1 MRPASLNPDRRQ
13 ALGLAACAALLPGA
27 AWAAPP
33 AFSEADYARATAID
47 AQGSFGDPA
56 DPAILQALSASGLAA
71 VSLTMGRVGNGPDRY
86 ESVIEDIAQV
96 DGWLAAY
103 PKVMA
108 PVRTAS
114 DLRAAKASGRV
125 GLIYNL
131 QDTSALDGDI
141 TRVALLKNLGVR
153 VMQLTYNKRG
163 LSGDGCMEPGN
174 AGVSDFGRKV
184 IHEINAN
191 HMLLDLSHGG
201 ERTVMEAA
209 ALTTAPPAVTHTGC
223 RALLN
228 NPRNLS
234 DEALRAV
241 ADKGGVVGLYFMSY
255 LRSGIGTP
263 ALDAR
268 GEDLIAHIEHARN
281 VCGEDHIG
289 IGTDGGVQ
297 TFVLNDRTRAAQKK
311 HHEDRVAQGI
321 ASPGDGP
328 EVYNYL
334 SDFNGPKK
342 LLTLGQALAARGW
355 STGQIE
361 KLIGGN
367 FARLFTQAW
376 EA

>member
-1 MRPASLNPDRRQ
+1 MRPARFDLSRRQ
-13 ALGLAACAALLPGA
+13 ALALSAGAALIPAA
-27 AWAAPP
+27 AWAAPT
-33 AFSEADYARATAID
+33 FSDADYAHATVID
-47 AQGSFGDPA
+47 AQGNFGDPT
-56 DPAILQALSASGLAA
+56 DPEILEALSSSGLTA
-71 VSLTMGRVGNGPDRY
+71 VSVTMGQVGNGLGRY

-114 DLRAAKASGRV
+114 DLRAAKTSGSV
-125 GLIYNL
+125 GVIYNL

-141 TRVALLKNLGVR
+141 TRVALLKNLGVS
-153 VMQLTYNKRG
+153 VIQLTYNKRG

-174 AGVSDFGRKV
+174 AGVSDFGRQV

-191 HMLLDLSHGG
+191 HVVLDLSHGG
-201 ERTVMEAA
+201 ERTVTEGAG
-209 ALTTAPPAVTHTGC
+209 LSTAPPAVSHTGC
-223 RALLN
+223 RALVN

-234 DEALRAV
+234 DEALKAV
-241 ADKGGVVGLYFMSY
+241 ADKGGVVGMYFMSY

-268 GEDLIAHIEHARN
+268 GEDLIAHIEHTRN

-289 IGTDGGVQ
+289 IGTDGNVQ
-297 TFVLNDRTRAAQKK
+297 TFVLNEKTRAGQKK
-311 HHEDRVAQGI
+311 HHEDRVAQGV

-328 EVYNYL
+328 EVFNYL
-334 SDFNGPKK
+334 SEFNGPKK
-342 LLTLGQALAARGW
+342 FPVLGQALAARGW
-355 STGQIE
+355 STVQIE

-367 FARLFTQAW
+367 FTRLFTEVW